1 MMKYVLAL
9 IVTTCFSAF
18 AAATA
23 ADVAALKAAPPA
35 AETAAQAIP
44 AGSEQT
50 LLTAAPEVKA
60 KLAEN
65 EIPLNL
71 EAAKKTAEGGSSA
84 TKALVSMMIIG
95 VLMAVSYY
103 GMRRY
108 KTSNTI
114 NKSNTK
120 IKVISQHFLGPKKS
134 LAIIHVA
141 GESIL
146 VGITEQNISM
156 IKSLSLIDDE
166 VPETLPNTFGQT
178 LNQAQAAGEAG
189 GNETGDGR
197 AAQAAVMQSGSGAT
211 AGKPMANTYELDEE
225 FSFANV
231 TETVSKKIKSMRSIS

>member
-9 IVTTCFSAF
+9 ILTTGLSAF
-18 AAATA
+18 AADVVQTETIAAAPAPAAATA
-23 ADVAALKAAPPA
+23 VEAAP
-35 AETAAQAIP
+35 AQAIP

-50 LLTAAPEVKA
+50 LLAPAPEA
-60 KLAEN
+60 KTKLSEN

-71 EAAKKTAEGGSSA
+71 DATKKVAETGSGA

-95 VLMAVSYY
+95 VLLASTYY
-103 GMRRY
+103 GIRRY

-120 IKVISQHFLGPKKS
+120 IKVISQHYLGPKKS

-146 VGITEQNISM
+146 VGITDQNISM

-178 LNQAQAAGEAG
+178 LNQANAAGEIGA
-189 GNETGDGR
+189 
-197 AAQAAVMQSGSGAT
+197 GAT
-211 AGKPMANTYELDEE
+211 SGKPMANAYELDEE

>member
-9 IVTTCFSAF
+9 ILTTGLSVN
-18 AAATA
+18 ATEA
-23 ADVAALKAAPPA
+23 VQTETIAAPV
-35 AETAAQAIP
+35 TAQAAVPAIE

-50 LLTAAPEVKA
+50 LLAPAPEAKA
-60 KLAEN
+60 KLSEN

-71 EAAKKTAEGGSSA
+71 EAAKKTTEGGSSA
-84 TKALVSMMIIG
+84 TKALVSMMIVG
-95 VLMAVSYY
+95 TLLAVSYF
-103 GMRRY
+103 GIRRY
-108 KTSNTI
+108 KISNTI

-120 IKVISQHFLGPKKS
+120 IKVISQHYLGPKKS

-146 VGITEQNISM
+146 VGITDQNISM

-178 LNQAQAAGEAG
+178 LNQANAAGDVA
-189 GNETGDGR
+189 DSR
-197 AAQAAVMQSGSGAT
+197 AAQTTLQPGSGAT
-211 AGKPMANTYELDEE
+211 SGKPMANAYELDEE